1 MRRLKK
7 RIFNAVMFGQKRA
20 ELILYAVLWT
30 IMYAVSAFSLYI
42 GQDDL
47 RSTGFEWSDLFSA
60 WGLLTVFLVAF
71 CIHNFFIAP
80 QLVYRNRRW
89 LYALLAIALLGAF
102 TAYQVLVRP
111 HRPDSPQPPERHA
124 EKPLSDRP
132 PKPVGEEDM
141 MEMRGNMVPADGD
154 MPNLG
159 EDMAPPLMPEKRPE
173 PEPNGKDKEPKEPP
187 RAFGGQDSVAFI
199 IVMLLMGV
207 NIGTKI
213 YFRSLDDSK
222 RMKELERE
230 NLNRQLE
237 YLKYQINPHFFM
249 NTLNNIH
256 ALVDIDPGR
265 AQSSIIL
272 LSRMMRYVL
281 YEGNRTMAP
290 LQKEIVFIANYVELM
305 RIRYTDKVRISVSLP
320 QDATTAIGSD
330 TGSSLADIQVPS
342 LLFTTFVE
350 NAFKHGVSYQQESF
364 IEVSIGVDETAQ
376 QIVFTCNNSVK
387 PTAEDRHGGV
397 GLKNAVK
404 RLQLLYGDTYELQ
417 TTVSGGEYRLSL
429 KLPTKPLPLKE
440 ATQTNKANL

>member
-1 MRRLKK
+1 MK
-7 RIFNAVMFGQKRA
+7 RPDHILFSAIMHGQKRA

-30 IMYAVSAFSLYI
+30 IMYAVSAFSLYT
-42 GQDDL
+42 GQDNLHTDGFDWHDL
-47 RSTGFEWSDLFSA
+47 LGA
-60 WGLLTVFLVAF
+60 WGLLTMFFTAF
-71 CIHNFFIAP
+71 CIHNFLIAP

-89 LYALLAIALLGAF
+89 LYAFLAAAFLAAF
-102 TAYQVLVRP
+102 TGYQVLCSP
-111 HRPDSPQPPERHA
+111 HRPEKPQPHELRAEERMDA
-124 EKPLSDRP
+124 RPPMPLDGDRP
-132 PKPVGEEDM
+132 
-141 MEMRGNMVPADGD
+141 VPDGD
-154 MPNLG
+154 M
-159 EDMAPPLMPEKRPE
+159 MPPLPPDMSTE
-173 PEPNGKDKEPKEPP
+173 PQPKEQSAEQKGADMKPKGKELEREKPP
-187 RAFGGQDSVAFI
+187 RAFGGQDSVSFI

-207 NIGTKI
+207 NVGTKI
-213 YFRSLDDSK
+213 YFKSLDDSK

-256 ALVDIDPGR
+256 ALVDIDPEQ
-265 AQSSIIL
+265 AKTTIEV
-272 LSRMMRYVL
+272 LSKMMRYVL

-290 LQKEIVFIANYVELM
+290 LQKETDFIAHYVELM
-305 RIRYTDKVRISVSLP
+305 RIRYTDKVRISLSLP
-320 QDATTAIGSD
+320 REAASGIQESPQRL
-330 TGSSLADIQVPS
+330 SEIQVPS

-364 IEVSIGVDETAQ
+364 IEVTVRVDETARQ
-376 QIVFTCNNSVK
+376 VVFNCNNSIK

-429 KLPTKPLPLKE
+429 RLPIKPLPIKMG
-440 ATQTNKANL
+440 AQDDGANA

>member
-1 MRRLKK
+1 MK
-7 RIFNAVMFGQKRA
+7 RPDHTLFSAIMHGQKRT

-42 GQDDL
+42 GQDNLHTDGFDWHDL
-47 RSTGFEWSDLFSA
+47 LGA
-60 WGLLTVFLVAF
+60 WGLLTMFFTAF
-71 CIHNFFIAP
+71 CIHNFLIAP

-89 LYALLAIALLGAF
+89 LYAFLAAALIAAF
-102 TAYQVLVRP
+102 TGYQVLCRP
-111 HRPDSPQPPERHA
+111 HRPEKPQPHELRAEERMDA
-124 EKPLSDRP
+124 RP
-132 PKPVGEEDM
+132 PMPLDNERPAPDSDM
-141 MEMRGNMVPADGD
+141 M
-154 MPNLG
+154 
-159 EDMAPPLMPEKRPE
+159 PPLPPDRSTE
-173 PEPNGKDKEPKEPP
+173 PQPKEQSAEQNGAAMKPKPKDMEREKPP

-207 NIGTKI
+207 NVGTKI
-213 YFRSLDDSK
+213 YFKSLDDNK

-256 ALVDIDPGR
+256 ALVDIDPEQ
-265 AQSSIIL
+265 AKTTIEV
-272 LSRMMRYVL
+272 LSKMMRYVL

-290 LQKEIVFIANYVELM
+290 LQKETDFIAHYVELM
-305 RIRYTDKVRISVSLP
+305 RIRYTDKVRISLSLP
-320 QDATTAIGSD
+320 REAACGTQDGTQG
-330 TGSSLADIQVPS
+330 LPEIQVPS

-364 IEVSIGVDETAQ
+364 IEVAVRVDETARQ
-376 QIVFTCNNSVK
+376 VVFNCNNSIK

-404 RLQLLYGDTYELQ
+404 RLQLLYGDTYELH
-417 TTVSGGEYRLSL
+417 TTVSEGEYRLSL
-429 KLPTKPLPLKE
+429 RLPIKPLPMKTG
-440 ATQTNKANL
+440 AQDDGANA

>member
-1 MRRLKK
+1 
-7 RIFNAVMFGQKRA
+7 MFGQKRA

-30 IMYAVSAFSLYI
+30 IMYAVSAFSMYI
-42 GQDDL
+42 GQDDS
-47 RSTGFEWSDLFSA
+47 RTTGFDWHDLFSA

-89 LYALLAIALLGAF
+89 LYALLAATLLGAF
-102 TAYQVLVRP
+102 TAYQVFVRP
-111 HRPDSPQPPERHA
+111 HHPDSPQPPERRT

-132 PKPVGEEDM
+132 PKPIGDEDM
-141 MEMRGNMVPADGD
+141 MRMNGGMMPTEGD

-159 EDMAPPLMPEKRPE
+159 DGMEPPLMPEKRPE
-173 PEPNGKDKEPKEPP
+173 PEPNGKNKERKEPP

-256 ALVDIDPGR
+256 ALVDIDPEQ
-265 AQSSIIL
+265 AKTTIEV
-272 LSRMMRYVL
+272 LSKMMRYVL

-290 LQKEIVFIANYVELM
+290 LQKEIDFIAHYVELM

-320 QDATTAIGSD
+320 KETAVNG
-330 TGSSLADIQVPS
+330 GEGVSSLTDIQVPS

-364 IEVSIGVDETAQ
+364 IEVGISVDETAR
-376 QIVFTCNNSVK
+376 QIVFNCNNSVK

-404 RLQLLYGDTYELQ
+404 RLQLLYGDSYELQ
-417 TTVSGGEYRLSL
+417 TTVSHGEYRLSL

-440 ATQTNKANL
+440 TSQADKAHL

>member
-1 MRRLKK
+1 MKRLKK

-30 IMYAVSAFSLYI
+30 IMYAVSAFSMYI

-47 RSTGFEWSDLFSA
+47 RSTGFDWNDMFSA

-89 LYALLAIALLGAF
+89 LYALLALVLIGAF
-102 TAYQVLVRP
+102 TAYQVVVRP
-111 HRPDSPQPPERHA
+111 HRPDSPQPPEHRV
-124 EKPLSDRP
+124 EKTQPDRP
-132 PKPVGEEDM
+132 PRPFGDEDM
-141 MEMRGNMVPADGD
+141 PVEGGDMMHADGG
-154 MPNLG
+154 MPNMD
-159 EDMAPPLMPEKRPE
+159 ERMAPPLMPEKRPE
-173 PEPNGKDKEPKEPP
+173 PEPNGKDKERKEPP

-207 NIGTKI
+207 NVGTKI

-256 ALVDIDPGR
+256 ALVDIDPEQ
-265 AQSSIIL
+265 AKTTIEV
-272 LSRMMRYVL
+272 LSKMMRYVL
-281 YEGNRTMAP
+281 YEGNKTMAP
-290 LQKEIVFIANYVELM
+290 LQKEIVFIAHYVELM

-320 QDATTAIGSD
+320 QDSTAASD
-330 TGSSLADIQVPS
+330 GEGGLSLADIQVPS

-364 IEVSIGVDETAQ
+364 IEVSMRVDETLR
-376 QIVFTCNNSVK
+376 QIVFNCNNSVK

-417 TTVSGGEYRLSL
+417 TNVSNGEYRLAL
-429 KLPTKPLPLKE
+429 RLPVKPLPLKTS
-440 ATQTNKANL
+440 AQAGGTNA